1 MHDEMSL
8 ADNEYLYESHW
19 HYFMTAQLCIKLIN
33 EPIYEK
39 KIYFFYKTI
48 ADLHGIVRQ
57 GISSFSVRCSGFES
71 TVIYGCKFVFFI
83 TYLLVVLEVV
93 HL

>member
-33 EPIYEK
+33 EPICEK
-39 KIYFFYKTI
+39 KKKKYCFYKTI

-57 GISSFSVRCSGFES
+57 GIYSFSV
-71 TVIYGCKFVFFI
+71 FFW
-83 TYLLVVLEVV
+83 V
-93 HL
+93 